1 MGMSSSSLLL
11 IDQNITSSSIM
22 QILPGFRD
30 FYPLDM
36 AKRNYLFSTLRRVV
50 LSYGFVEVDGPTLE
64 STDLYKRKGGDEL
77 MGQLYQFMDK
87 GGREVAI
94 RPEMTLTVA
103 RMAARSEKH
112 YRKPMKWFSIGSFF
126 RHERQQRGRL
136 REFSQLN
143 CDLIGEASSAAD
155 AELLALVIDCLRAF
169 GFGPH
174 DFVVRLS
181 NRTAWLRFCQ
191 DRGVR
196 VDQIEEFLQEVDRM
210 ERSPM
215 GEIAKKFAK
224 FGVSLQAV
232 RDFVESKDSTYFS
245 EVLDELSARGLSEYV
260 EVDLGIVRGLLYY
273 TGIVFEVF
281 DQKKCLRAI
290 AGGGRYDH
298 LISAVSSGRVVLPAI
313 GFGIGDVVLGEL
325 IETVPI
331 AVEKMCVALASQP
344 GCEVFVV
351 IAEENR
357 RKQALQVVQLLR
369 EDGKSVD
376 FPLGVV
382 RIERQ
387 FRHAQQLGAQHVV
400 IVGREWPQV
409 KFQRSAFHEASVC
422 SYEKLAEHLK
432 TDHPIA
438 SNEVSNL

>member
-1 MGMSSSSLLL
+1 
-11 IDQNITSSSIM
+11 M
-22 QILPGFRD
+22 QVLPGFRD

-36 AKRNYLFSTLRRVV
+36 AKRNYLFSTLRQVV
-50 LSYGFVEVDGPTLE
+50 LNYGFVEVDGPTLE
-64 STDLYKRKGGDEL
+64 SSDLYRRKGGGEL
-77 MGQLYQFMDK
+77 IEQLYQFIDK
-87 GGREVAI
+87 GGRAVAI

-103 RMAARSEKH
+103 RMAARSEKQ
-112 YRKPMKWFSIGSFF
+112 YRKPMKWFSMGDFF

-136 REFSQLN
+136 REFAQLN

-169 GFGPH
+169 GFGPR

-181 NRTAWLRFCQ
+181 NRTAWLHFCQ
-191 DRGVR
+191 GEGVR
-196 VDQIEEFLQEVDRM
+196 AEQVGEFLQEVDKM
-210 ERSPM
+210 ERYPV
-215 GEIAKKFAK
+215 GEIAKKLAK
-224 FGVSLQAV
+224 FGVGLQAV
-232 RDFVESKDSTYFS
+232 RNFVQSKAPAYFS
-245 EVLDELSARGLSEYV
+245 EVLDDLSARGLSEYV
-260 EVDLGIVRGLLYY
+260 EIDLGIVRGLLYY

-290 AGGGRYDH
+290 AGGGRYDQ
-298 LISAVSSGRVVLPAI
+298 LISAVSNGRVILPAI

-325 IETVPI
+325 IETVPV
-331 AVEKMCVALASQP
+331 AVEKMRVALASQS

-357 RKQALQVVQLLR
+357 RKQALRVVQLLR
-369 EDGKSVD
+369 EQGTSVD
-376 FPLGVV
+376 FSLGIA
-382 RIERQ
+382 RIEKQ
-387 FRHAQQLGAQHVV
+387 FRHAQQLGARYVV

-409 KFQRSAFHEASVC
+409 KLQRSARHEAFVC

-432 TDHPIA
+432 TEHPVA

>member
-1 MGMSSSSLLL
+1 
-11 IDQNITSSSIM
+11 
-22 QILPGFRD
+22 
-30 FYPLDM
+30 
-36 AKRNYLFSTLRRVV
+36 
-50 LSYGFVEVDGPTLE
+50 
-64 STDLYKRKGGDEL
+64 
-77 MGQLYQFMDK
+77 
-87 GGREVAI
+87 
-94 RPEMTLTVA
+94 
-103 RMAARSEKH
+103 
-112 YRKPMKWFSIGSFF
+112 
-126 RHERQQRGRL
+126 
-136 REFSQLN
+136 
-143 CDLIGEASSAAD
+143 
-155 AELLALVIDCLRAF
+155 
-169 GFGPH
+169 
-174 DFVVRLS
+174 
-181 NRTAWLRFCQ
+181 
-191 DRGVR
+191 
-196 VDQIEEFLQEVDRM
+196 
-210 ERSPM
+210 
-215 GEIAKKFAK
+215 
-224 FGVSLQAV
+224 V